1 MPRFIDTNF
10 RTKSGPVANNDD
22 AVLREVDQALAEER
36 QFEGLRRQMPVF
48 IGAAA
53 LIVAGVA
60 GWQAWRSN
68 LEKKATENAVAYREA
83 AVAPLADDSRETFKA
98 LADDGAPG
106 YVALARLRIA
116 GNHVAAGE
124 RAEALSL
131 YRSIYSDSGAT
142 RRLKDLAR
150 IRAAYLSIDD
160 GRDAAMK
167 DLGALVSD
175 GSALGA
181 YAKEISGV
189 AAIKAGD
196 FQTAEQIFRDLAA
209 STTAPEPVRER
220 AGEFAALAGA
230 GKSGA
235 PLDALAAAAKP
246 PADSIVDALKE
257 QSRDL
262 GAALDRASGAPV
274 PEAPQQSE

>member
-1 MPRFIDTNF
+1 
-10 RTKSGPVANNDD
+10 VANNDD

-36 QFEGLRRQMPVF
+36 QFEGLRRQLPVF

-60 GWQAWRSN
+60 GWQLWRSN

-83 AVAPLADDSRETFKA
+83 SDAPLSDESRATFKT
-98 LADDGAPG
+98 LADVGAPG

-116 GNHVAAGE
+116 ANHVAAGE
-124 RAEALSL
+124 RADALAL
-131 YRSIYSDSGAT
+131 YRSVYTDAGAT
-142 RRLKDLAR
+142 KRLKDLAR

-167 DLGALVSD
+167 DLGELPDD

-181 YAKEISGV
+181 YAKELSGV

-196 FQTAEQIFRDLAA
+196 YQTAEQIFRDLAA
-209 STTAPEPVRER
+209 STTAPEQVRER

-235 PLDALAAAAKP
+235 PLDALAGAAKP
-246 PADSIVDALKE
+246 QAEAIADALKK

-262 GAALDRASGAPV
+262 GAALDRASGVATPA

>member
-1 MPRFIDTNF
+1 
-10 RTKSGPVANNDD
+10 VANNDD

-36 QFEGLRRQMPVF
+36 QFEGLRRQLPVF

-53 LIVAGVA
+53 LVVAGVA
-60 GWQAWRSN
+60 GWQTWRSN
-68 LEKKATENAVAYREA
+68 LEKKASQNAVAYREA
-83 AVAPLADDSRETFKA
+83 SKAPLSDESRATFKT
-98 LADDGAPG
+98 LAEDGAQG

-116 GNHVAAGE
+116 ANHVAAGE
-124 RAEALSL
+124 REEALAA
-131 YRSIYSDSGAT
+131 YRSVYADQAAT
-142 RRLKDLAR
+142 KRLKDVAR
-150 IRAAYLSIDD
+150 IRAAYLSIED
-160 GRDAAMK
+160 GRDAALK
-167 DLGALVSD
+167 DLGDLATD

-181 YAKEISGV
+181 YAKELSGV

-209 STTAPEPVRER
+209 STAAPEQVRDR

-246 PADSIVDALKE
+246 QAEAIADALKE

-262 GAALDRASGAPV
+262 GAALDRASGAPAPA